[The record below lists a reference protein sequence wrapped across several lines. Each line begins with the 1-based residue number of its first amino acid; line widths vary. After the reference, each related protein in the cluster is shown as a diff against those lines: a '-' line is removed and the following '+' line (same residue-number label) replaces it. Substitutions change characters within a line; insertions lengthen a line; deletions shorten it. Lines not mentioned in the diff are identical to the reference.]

1 MQDLQKIVIEVLK
14 KDDRFV
20 SQEWDLLRNTIREQA
35 EKLDEN
41 LIGLL
46 LDDEKT
52 REVFFIKIKD
62 VIVFDSGKFIRF
74 VNNKEFLPDSY
85 TSFKNKIGLTNA
97 RWEFLSDSN
106 EVVLSFPYK
115 DGVLAWGQDKEDS
128 KRDEV
133 FYNEILGSDDIDRLL
148 DEKVFTN
155 AKRIDKDGEHNI
167 EKFTRDENGTI
178 KDNLIIKWNN
188 LLALHS
194 LESNFAGKVKLIYI
208 DPPYNT
214 ASDSNTFAYN
224 NTFNHSTWLTF
235 MKNRLE
241 VAKQFLREDGFIAI
255 TIDHSE
261 LFYVWLL
268 WDEIF
273 GRDNRVGIVTIVHKP
288 EWRNQEKFFGT
299 SNEFMLVYA
308 KNKKFADF
316 ERVILDKSI
325 AENFCEEDDNGKF
338 RLKNFIRLTDWK
350 YSLRE
355 NKEHFYYPIYVSP
368 DLTQFSL
375 SKESSYFEVF
385 PITEK
390 GVERTWKTTPATFM
404 KLANEKSIVVEKQDH
419 GIVLYEK
426 LRENQVIKTH
436 WIKKEYHAYHFGTKL
451 LEEILGSKEFSFPK
465 SLYAVID
472 TLKLMTSWDDIIL
485 DFFWGSWT
493 TAHAVIELNKEDN
506 GNRRFIM
513 VEQMN
518 YINTVTYPRVKKV
531 IQKNNSNENFIYI
544 ELKRDNQNYIAKIQK
559 SERSEE
565 LMRIYEE
572 IKESGF
578 VNYTIDIK
586 SIDTNI
592 DEFGKLSIEDQKK
605 FLIELLDKNM
615 LYVNMSEI
623 DDTKNG
629 VSDEE
634 KKINRDFY
642 NVK

>member
-1 MQDLQKIVIEVLK
+1 MQDLQKIVIEVLW

-20 SQEWDLLRNTIREQA
+20 SQEWDLLKNTIREQA

-46 LDDEKT
+46 LDNEKT

-62 VIVFDSGKFIRF
+62 VIVFDVTKFTRF

-128 KRDEV
+128 KRDEI

-155 AKRIDKDGEHNI
+155 AKWIDKDGEHTI
-167 EKFTRDENGTI
+167 EGFIRDENGTI

-214 ASDSNTFAYN
+214 WTDTFKYN
-224 NTFNHSTWLTF
+224 DKFNHSTWLTF
-235 MKNRLE
+235 IRNRLE
-241 VAKQFLREDGFIAI
+241 IAKKLLTPDGAIFIS
-255 TIDHSE
+255 IDDDESHY
-261 LFYVWLL
+261 LKLL

-273 GRDNRVGIVTIVHKP
+273 WRNNFVANIIWEKKYSPQNDAKWFSDNHDHILVFARNKEVWRPYMLPRTDEMNDRYKNMDNDLRWPWKSSDVLVKTFSETGVFSITNPNTWEDFFPPKGSCYRFSKETAELYLLENRFYFGKDWKWWPQLKRFLSEVKDGMVSKTIWTRDEVWDNQEAKQEMKNLFPENPFGTPKP
-288 EWRNQEKFFGT
+288 ERLLQRIMELGT
-299 SNEFMLVYA
+299 
-308 KNKKFADF
+308 
-316 ERVILDKSI
+316 
-325 AENFCEEDDNGKF
+325 
-338 RLKNFIRLTDWK
+338 
-350 YSLRE
+350 RE
-355 NKEHFYYPIYVSP
+355 N
-368 DLTQFSL
+368 D
-375 SKESSYFEVF
+375 
-385 PITEK
+385 
-390 GVERTWKTTPATFM
+390 
-404 KLANEKSIVVEKQDH
+404 IV
-419 GIVLYEK
+419 
-426 LRENQVIKTH
+426 
-436 WIKKEYHAYHFGTKL
+436 
-451 LEEILGSKEFSFPK
+451 
-465 SLYAVID
+465 
-472 TLKLMTSWDDIIL
+472 L
-485 DFFWGSWT
+485 DFFWWSGT
-493 TAHAVIELNKEDN
+493 TWAVAHKMKRQWIL
-506 GNRRFIM
+506 
-513 VEQMN
+513 VEQMD
-518 YINTVTYPRVKKV
+518 YVKELPQARLIKV
-531 IQKNNSNENFIYI
+531 IEWEQWGISKNTNWQGGGSFVYLELLESNQSLIT
-544 ELKRDNQNYIAKIQK
+544 KIQN
-559 SERSEE
+559 SEKNEE

-578 VNYTIDIK
+578 VNYAIDIE
-586 SIDTNI
+586 SIDANI
-592 DEFGKLSIEDQKK
+592 DEFGKLSIWDQKK

-623 DDTKNG
+623 DDIKNG
-629 VSDEE
+629 VSEEE